1 MLANLWTPSGVFT
14 GMNICLRI
22 KALVIMLDF
31 TRQHYNSKLATE
43 ILEKRRIG
51 ILHPDDYA
59 EDISHR

>member
-1 MLANLWTPSGVFT
+1 MLANLWIPSGVFI
-14 GMNICLRI
+14 GMKICLRI
-22 KALVIMLDF
+22 KALPVMLDF

-51 ILHPDDYA
+51 TLHPDDYA